1 MRDCKD
7 SRSKTGQP
15 PREKK
20 AIPDDEKEKRT
31 EINPALKSFLDN
43 CIVPILVKEY
53 TETVLRE
60 RVRKF
65 KGPKP

>member
-1 MRDCKD
+1 MRNRKD

-15 PREKK
+15 PREKR
-20 AIPDDEKEKRT
+20 AISDDEKEKRT
-31 EINPALKSFLDN
+31 EINPALKSFLNN

-60 RVRKF
+60 RVRES